1 MSRLSSKKRKAA
13 RRRIRRPPP
22 GASPGTIAL
31 DPAAA
36 PSRIRVIS
44 FGDAGVMDR
53 EATSPSQ
60 ISLGESGHETVWIN
74 IDGVG
79 DGAAIAAIGER
90 LGLHMLTV
98 ADICNVYQRPKVEE
112 YADYLYIVVRMPQA
126 AGDLHTE
133 QMSICLKA
141 NAVATFQEYAGDC
154 FDPIRE
160 RLKEAN
166 GRFRR
171 RGADYL
177 AYAIL
182 DAAIDS
188 YFPLLETLGERLE
201 AQEEAVLASPH
212 EGILGELHSIR
223 RSLLSLRR
231 AVWPLRDPLNMLLR
245 SETPLISAET
255 RVYLR
260 DCYDHVVQLID
271 LVEAHREMA
280 TGLMEVYLSQIGQR
294 TNEVMKVLAIIGTVF
309 MPLTF
314 IAGVYGMNFSHESSR
329 WNMPELYMKW
339 GYPLV
344 LLLMAVIGLGTL
356 WCFRRFGWI
365 GGRRRTRGE
374 NGGDERRESPPNE
387 VRG

>member
-1 MSRLSSKKRKAA
+1 MSRQSSKKRHAA
-13 RRRIRRPPP
+13 RRRVRRPPP

-44 FGDAGVMDR
+44 FGQAGVKDH
-53 EATSPSQ
+53 EPPAATQ
-60 ISLGESGHETVWIN
+60 ITLGDPGHETVWIN

-112 YADYLYIVVRMPQA
+112 YADYLYVVLRMPQA
-126 AGDLHTE
+126 AGDMHTE

-141 NAVATFQEYAGDC
+141 KAVATFQEFAGDC
-154 FDPIRE
+154 FDPIRA
-160 RLKEAN
+160 RLKEEN
-166 GRFRR
+166 GRFRQ

-177 AYAIL
+177 AYTIV

-188 YFPLLETLGERLE
+188 YFPLIETIGERIEALE
-201 AQEEAVLASPH
+201 DEVLARPH
-212 EGILGELHSIR
+212 DGILADLHSIR
-223 RSLLSLRR
+223 RDLLSLRR
-231 AVWPLRDPLNMLLR
+231 AVWPLRDPLNVLLR

-255 RVYLR
+255 KVYLR
-260 DCYDHVVQLID
+260 DCYDHVVQLVD
-271 LVEAHREMA
+271 LIEAHREMV
-280 TGLMEVYLSQIGQR
+280 TSLMEVYLSQIGQR

-314 IAGVYGMNFSHESSR
+314 IAGVYGMNFHYDPVTSR
-329 WNMPELYMKW
+329 WNMPELHMKW
-339 GYPLV
+339 GYPGV
-344 LLLMAVIGLGTL
+344 LLLMATVTATTL
-356 WCFRRFGWI
+356 WLFRRFGWI
-365 GGRRRTRGE
+365 RLRRGTPLP
-374 NGGDERRESPPNE
+374 GGDRRAGNAP
-387 VRG
+387 R